1 LQVEKE
7 ALEAEVTKAKKDAIA
22 AEKAR
27 EKAEKDA
34 KVATSKYATQKL
46 TYEQEMNQ
54 ALEKR
59 MQLEQDLLAVSLSS
73 SYNMIQR

>member
-1 LQVEKE
+1 M
-7 ALEAEVTKAKKDAIA
+7 TKAKKDAIA